1 MFSGDAINRH
11 ITEPQK
17 CIGFSNPTKSTYGFI
32 HFLVQNLKN
41 HIKKQKFWFV
51 LKETNQN
58 PKNVTRFKLLAKVLD
73 PPFACRESESLHSPP
88 RSGPALL
95 FKYFGLHEV
104 CCNAL
109 ILQQE
114 WRITKLSVFKSHS
127 YFHLI
132 HTGLTFTKFIQMV
145 THSSI
150 VHLDCT
156 SALNRMDIRSQEK
169 QDWGG
174 LLALYPCFSSVT
186 PLQKNI
192 AIFKFEEEK
201 KML

>member
-17 CIGFSNPTKSTYGFI
+17 CISFSNSSKSTYAFI

-51 LKETNQN
+51 LREGDQN
-58 PKNVTRFKLLAKVLD
+58 PKNVTRFKLLAEGSG
-73 PPFACRESESLHSPP
+73 PPLACRQSGSLHSSP

-95 FKYFGLHEV
+95 IKYFGLLEV

-114 WRITKLSVFKSHS
+114 RRITKLSVFKSRS

-145 THSSI
+145 THNST
-150 VHLDCT
+150 VNLDCT
-156 SALNRMDIRSQEK
+156 SALNRVDIRSQDK

-174 LLALYPCFSSVT
+174 LPGLYPCYPSVT
-186 PLQKNI
+186 PL
-192 AIFKFEEEK
+192 
-201 KML
+201 

>member
-1 MFSGDAINRH
+1 MLQD
-11 ITEPQK
+11 
-17 CIGFSNPTKSTYGFI
+17 SNY
-32 HFLVQNLKN
+32 
-41 HIKKQKFWFV
+41 
-51 LKETNQN
+51 
-58 PKNVTRFKLLAKVLD
+58 LLKVLD
-73 PPFACRESESLHSPP
+73 PLFACRQSESLHSSP

-95 FKYFGLHEV
+95 VKYFGLLEV

-114 WRITKLSVFKSHS
+114 QRITKLSVFKSHS

-145 THSSI
+145 THNST

-156 SALNRMDIRSQEK
+156 SALNRMDIRSQDK

-174 LLALYPCFSSVT
+174 LPGLYPCYPSVT

-192 AIFKFEEEK
+192 AISEEEK
-201 KML
+201 RCCKIKIKCQSQQRITYLVSFCTSVD